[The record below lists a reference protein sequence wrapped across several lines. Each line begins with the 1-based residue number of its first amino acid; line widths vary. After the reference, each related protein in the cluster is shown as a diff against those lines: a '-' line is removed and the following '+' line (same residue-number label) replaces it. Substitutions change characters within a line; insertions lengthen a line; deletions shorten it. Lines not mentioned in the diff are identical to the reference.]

1 MMDLVIDPLYLR
13 LVFDIA
19 VSRILCSMMRRLIL
33 RHSMLTLVPKLF
45 EHQLLLFQELLSLV
59 LQGRSATRS
68 SASVENRI
76 RSVQLTTVLLD
87 TVLLLKLVTTVF
99 KSRKSLL
106 LSLQVS
112 KVLIVVHRLSVRIN
126 ISPMITRCY

>member
-1 MMDLVIDPLYLR
+1 MDLMIDPLYLR

-19 VSRILCSMMRRLIL
+19 VSRILGSMMRRLIL

-59 LQGRSATRS
+59 LQSRSATRS

-76 RSVQLTTVLLD
+76 RSVQLATVLLD
-87 TVLLLKLVTTVF
+87 TVLLLKLVATVF

-112 KVLIVVHRLSVRIN
+112 KVLIVVHRLPVCIN
-126 ISPMITRCY
+126 ISSMITCCY